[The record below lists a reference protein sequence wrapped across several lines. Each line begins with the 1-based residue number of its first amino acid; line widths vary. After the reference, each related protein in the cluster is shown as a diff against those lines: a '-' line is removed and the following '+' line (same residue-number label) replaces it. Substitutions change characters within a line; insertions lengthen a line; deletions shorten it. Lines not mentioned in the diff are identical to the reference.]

1 MAEKVLMIAL
11 SPTME
16 EGTISNWVKQ
26 EGDEV
31 SSGDVLCEV
40 ETDKATMDY
49 EAVQE
54 GTLLKIIKGEG
65 ESAQVEDPIAII
77 GEKGEDI
84 EGLIEEI
91 ESQAA
96 GEAEETAEAGG
107 EEKSAEAKKPK
118 PPKPSA
124 AGGEESP
131 ISDEGSEGIPTGAS
145 SGAPKQTEGP
155 EGRIKASPLARRLAE
170 KYDLDLTTIRGSGPE
185 GRIVK
190 KDIEKARET
199 QARGAAAPGGAAGP
213 GKAAAAGAPG
223 KTSASALADFG
234 GAQLP
239 GQDRRTPVSRKRRII
254 AERLSESKYS
264 APHYYLRISARVD
277 TLVALRKEVN
287 SRREGKLSFNA
298 FLIKLAAEAI
308 KRYPQINSSWEGQE
322 IVTFGSIDIGLA
334 VAQPDG
340 LITPVVK
347 NCGNKGIT
355 AIDNELRELIEK
367 ARNNKLTPDEY
378 SGASFSISNLG
389 SAGIEEFTAIINPP
403 GSAILAVGAIQTLPV
418 FDVEDSV
425 VPQQTMKF
433 TLSCDHRVIDG
444 AVGAEFLSYF
454 KEILEQPG
462 KALL

>member
-1 MAEKVLMIAL
+1 MAEKILMIAL

-54 GTLLKIIKGEG
+54 GTLLKILKGEG
-65 ESAQVEDPIAII
+65 ESAQVEAPIAII

-84 EGLIEEI
+84 EALIQEI
-91 ESQAA
+91 ESQSGGDTKEA
-96 GEAEETAEAGG
+96 GEKPA
-107 EEKSAEAKKPK
+107 AKKQPG

-131 ISDEGSEGIPTGAS
+131 ITA
-145 SGAPKQTEGP
+145 EGP

-170 KYDLDLTTIRGSGPE
+170 KYDLDLTAVRGSGPE

-190 KDIEKARET
+190 KDIEKAKEK
-199 QARGAAAPGGAAGP
+199 GAEATEAPT
-213 GKAAAAGAPG
+213 GKAAAAM
-223 KTSASALADFG
+223 ADFG

-239 GQDRRTPVSRKRRII
+239 GKDRRTPVSRKRRII

-264 APHYYLRISARVD
+264 APHYYLRISAQVD

-298 FLIKLAAEAI
+298 FLLKLAAEAI

-355 AIDNELRELIEK
+355 AIDNELKELIEK

-378 SGASFSISNLG
+378 NGASFSISNLG

-403 GSAILAVGAIQTLPV
+403 GSAILAVGAIQALPV
-418 FDVEDSV
+418 FDAEGAV
-425 VPQQTMKF
+425 VSQQTMKF

-444 AVGAEFLSYF
+444 AIGAEFLNYF
-454 KEILEQPG
+454 KELLEQPG